1 MGYRHRPVS
10 KQLSESEIIK
20 LSLLLYPEDMQKEL
34 KEDATVLV
42 DAVHLRNP
50 YRNENSRHRVM
61 FGNLMSFELLYKLGR
76 FLNAEYPL
84 DGT

>member
-1 MGYRHRPVS
+1 MS

-34 KEDATVLV
+34 KEDATVLMASV
-42 DAVHLRNP
+42 RERYA
-50 YRNENSRHRVM
+50 YRANGRYHKVM
-61 FGNLMSFELLYKLGR
+61 FGKIMALETLYKLGR
-76 FLNAEYPL
+76 FLNEEYP

>member
-1 MGYRHRPVS
+1 MS

-20 LSLLLYPEDMQKEL
+20 LSLLLYPEEMQKEL
-34 KEDATVLV
+34 KEDATVLMA
-42 DAVHLRNP
+42 AVHMRNP
-50 YRNENSRHRVM
+50 YQNENSRHRIM

-76 FLNAEYPL
+76 FLNEKYPL